1 MSYIVTILTVTGLNG
16 ILALSVYLTLA
27 TGQFS
32 LSQVGFWAIGAYGA
46 AMLTTL
52 YDWSL
57 LPALIVPAV
66 GCFLIGLALGY
77 PCLRVRGIYLALA
90 TLGFSECVR
99 VFFLNFEYK
108 VMVGDQMIGPDGVLG
123 FRNVAVLTQPWHVFL
138 ALGLIMLLMFAVERS
153 RYGLALSAIQEDE
166 TAAAATGIG
175 PVKAKLIAFA
185 LAAAIAAIGGGL
197 YANYMSFITSGDFS
211 FHLTMLA
218 VLYVGA
224 GGIGTLFGPVFGAI
238 LLTLLPEFIR
248 PLQEYRMIF
257 FGFLVAAIV
266 IVRPRG
272 LIDEDL
278 VRAVGRFFIR
288 RFGVRD

>member
-1 MSYIVTILTVTGLNG
+1 VSYFLTIVTVAGLNS
-16 ILALSVYLTLA
+16 ILAISVYLTLA

-32 LSQVGFWAIGAYGA
+32 LAQVGFWAIGAYGT

-52 YDWSL
+52 WGWPL
-57 LPALIVPAV
+57 LPALLVPAAACFVV
-66 GCFLIGLALGY
+66 GLVLGY

-99 VFFLNFEYK
+99 IFLLNFEY
-108 VMVGDQMIGPDGVLG
+108 QMPVNGVPIGPQGVLG

-138 ALGLIMLLMFAVERS
+138 ALALFILVLFAIERS
-153 RYGLALSAIQEDE
+153 RYGLALAAIQEDE
-166 TAAAATGIG
+166 TAASAAGID
-175 PVKAKLIAFA
+175 PVRAKLLAFA
-185 LAAAIAAIGGGL
+185 LAAAMAAIGGGL
-197 YANYMSFITSGDFS
+197 YASYMSFITSGDFD

-224 GGIGTLFGPVFGAI
+224 GGIGTLFGPVFGAF

-248 PLQEYRMIF
+248 PLQQYRMIA
-257 FGFLVAAIV
+257 FGILVTIV
-266 IVRPRG
+266 VLIRPRG

-278 VRAVGRFFIR
+278 VRWIGRRLRGR
-288 RFGVRD
+288 RVTP

>member
-1 MSYIVTILTVTGLNG
+1 VSYLLTIVTVAGLNS

-32 LSQVGFWAIGAYGA
+32 LAQVGFWAIGAYGT

-52 YDWSL
+52 WGWPL
-57 LPALIVPAV
+57 LPALLVPAAACFVV
-66 GCFLIGLALGY
+66 GLVLGY

-99 VFFLNFEYK
+99 IFLLNFEY
-108 VMVGDQMIGPDGVLG
+108 QMPVNGASIGPQGVLG

-138 ALGLIMLLMFAVERS
+138 ALALFILVRFAIERS
-153 RYGLALSAIQEDE
+153 RYGLARAAIQEDE
-166 TAAAATGIG
+166 TAASAAGID
-175 PVKAKLIAFA
+175 PVRAKLLAFA
-185 LAAAIAAIGGGL
+185 LAAAMAAIGGGL
-197 YANYMSFITSGDFS
+197 YASYMSFITSSDFD

-224 GGIGTLFGPVFGAI
+224 GGIGTLFGPVFGAF

-248 PLQEYRMIF
+248 PLQQYRMIV
-257 FGFLVAAIV
+257 FGILVTIIV
-266 IVRPRG
+266 LIRPRG

-278 VRAVGRFFIR
+278 VRWIGRRLRGR
-288 RFGVRD
+288 RVTP